1 MAPLPPTT
9 PPYQPTAVGDT
20 RFGCGYP
27 GPHQAEPTSTDA
39 LVMAVDDLAVT
50 CIRLSPVVYVLL
62 STLRIVEQRTLAIV
76 ADDGQATLD
85 GGGKVRL
92 MYVAP
97 GADVALA
104 NLRLSNGNAT
114 ALAMGGAI
122 KNEGGTM
129 KVLTCT
135 FDHNFA
141 KDGGAIACNFGTMDF
156 QGCVFDRNHAKV
168 RGGAL
173 STDRSTVKIQ
183 LCAFDNNHAERDGGA
198 IDTFGGEY
206 GDTVEM
212 HGCNITN
219 CSAEVLPLPRSPAC
233 DNTPQLS
240 PSPLACTE
248 MGRRNL
254 HGR

>member
-1 MAPLPPTT
+1 
-9 PPYQPTAVGDT
+9 
-20 RFGCGYP
+20 
-27 GPHQAEPTSTDA
+27 
-39 LVMAVDDLAVT
+39 
-50 CIRLSPVVYVLL
+50 
-62 STLRIVEQRTLAIV
+62 
-76 ADDGQATLD
+76 
-85 GGGKVRL
+85 
-92 MYVAP
+92 
-97 GADVALA
+97 
-104 NLRLSNGNAT
+104 
-114 ALAMGGAI
+114 
-122 KNEGGTM
+122 M

-141 KDGGAIACNFGTMDF
+141 KHGGAIACNFGTMDF

-219 CSAEVLPLPRSPAC
+219 CSAEVLPLPPLSH
-233 DNTPQLS
+233 QLAITHLS
-240 PSPLACTE
+240 
-248 MGRRNL
+248 
-254 HGR
+254 

>member
-9 PPYQPTAVGDT
+9 PPYQPTAVGDA

-76 ADDGQATLD
+76 ADEGQATLD
-85 GGGKVRL
+85 GGGKVQL
-92 MYVAP
+92 MNVMP

-104 NLRLSNGNAT
+104 NLRLSNGNST
-114 ALAMGGAI
+114 DLSRGGAI
-122 KNEGGTM
+122 KNVGGTM

-141 KDGGAIACNFGTMDF
+141 KHGGAIACHFGTMDF

-173 STDRSTVKIQ
+173 STERSMMKIQ

-198 IDTFGGEY
+198 IDKFGGAHGGTMEIQ
-206 GDTVEM
+206 
-212 HGCNITN
+212 GCNITN
-219 CSAEVLPLPRSPAC
+219 CSAEVLPLPPLSH
-233 DNTPQLS
+233 QLAITHLS
-240 PSPLACTE
+240 
-248 MGRRNL
+248 
-254 HGR
+254 